1 VLTGACAPR
10 QEGADKI
17 LFKKCDAYEGKNLL
31 EMESK
36 GLTQFPMIFVAIDG
50 QGMGSMCVSAFAG
63 GRTRVHVARGA
74 PRACRRERRGKTRAG
89 VCTHSCV
96 RVCPGVAEKYVREET
111 PTPEKFTDYL
121 ITKLE
126 PTSDEDVFPYRLA
139 NAKAAH
145 VSSMRF
151 ALCVQSQ
158 DMCVQ
163 CVHCVHALCL
173 LTATS

>member
-1 VLTGACAPR
+1 MLTGACAPR

-74 PRACRRERRGKTRAG
+74 PRACRRERRAKKHAPVSALIRVYVCARVWQRSTCGKKRPPPKSSQTISSPSSSRPATRMCSLTGWRTRKLRMYQA
-89 VCTHSCV
+89 CV
-96 RVCPGVAEKYVREET
+96 
-111 PTPEKFTDYL
+111 L
-121 ITKLE
+121 
-126 PTSDEDVFPYRLA
+126 
-139 NAKAAH
+139 
-145 VSSMRF
+145 
-151 ALCVQSQ
+151 
-158 DMCVQ
+158 
-163 CVHCVHALCL
+163 HCVCNLKTCVCSVCIVCMHCVY
-173 LTATS
+173 